1 MARRVSTGKSSIDL
15 KINKVTFTITD
26 DKQLGRMT
34 GVVEFKMRKWIDSR
48 MMPDID
54 VRFNLLSCWKFPHKN
69 AVAKAHLVYN
79 SNNPAQRI
87 FMENI
92 RLLGEVHVE
101 SAEVKGGVNARFSL
115 MADAN
120 IIRYGMASGPG
131 VLRSYLPEER
141 KWFMLYE
148 SKAQALAEVLNQVS
162 TFRTIGGHKKI
173 NFSKVSDDVLKSVGF
188 MPQPDILRRGVP
200 MWYGDPEFA
209 AQGTKEWVAY
219 DVRDRNIDALLN
231 MIQESVGAKK
241 SVA

>member
-1 MARRVSTGKSSIDL
+1 
-15 KINKVTFTITD
+15 
-26 DKQLGRMT
+26 
-34 GVVEFKMRKWIDSR
+34 
-48 MMPDID
+48 
-54 VRFNLLSCWKFPHKN
+54 
-69 AVAKAHLVYN
+69 
-79 SNNPAQRI
+79 
-87 FMENI
+87 
-92 RLLGEVHVE
+92 
-101 SAEVKGGVNARFSL
+101 
-115 MADAN
+115 
-120 IIRYGMASGPG
+120 
-131 VLRSYLPEER
+131 
-141 KWFMLYE
+141 MLYE